1 MTPYLSQM
9 KREFHSSLHPDDGIP
24 VTDDETVL
32 VILLLHP
39 DDGIH
44 VADDE
49 TVLVIPLLHPDYGIP
64 VTDDETIIVTTS

>member
-1 MTPYLSQM
+1 MTAYLSQM
-9 KREFHSSLHPDDGIP
+9 TRKFLSPFTKSDDGIP

-39 DDGIH
+39 DAGIP

-49 TVLVIPLLHPDYGIP
+49 TVPLAGLGQS
-64 VTDDETIIVTTS
+64 EE